1 MRSIQQEAMRVLR
14 SADSIGMSYTAIA
27 KRYGIGGHDGANV
40 GFYLRNPI
48 TISAAIQVLRMEAS
62 GEPNPDPIER
72 KGAALDW
79 DMW

>member
-1 MRSIQQEAMRVLR
+1 MRAIQQEAMRVLR

-62 GEPNPDPIER
+62 SEPKPEPVER
-72 KGAALDW
+72 KGAAARW
-79 DMW
+79 GVW